1 MDLKQNESFKFS
13 AIGYVESCY
22 KDKFGVPRQPG
33 LVKNSIA
40 KIKLR
45 SDIQPEQSLA
55 GLEGFSH
62 IWIIFIFHQNVTSRF
77 HAKVHPPRLQ
87 GKPMGLFATRTPHR
101 PNPIGL
107 SLVELVK
114 IEKDTL
120 EICGID
126 LVDGTPVLDIK
137 PYMPEIEAIPEAKAG
152 WTRGLEAKPIAVEF
166 STDAELSLESWQ
178 SRSQHT
184 RLRQLIIE
192 TISLDP
198 RPVVYRGY
206 ENQGSPYRDEH
217 AIRLFEGDI
226 HFKFISPEQAQVTKI
241 FFS

>member
-1 MDLKQNESFKFS
+1 MDSKQTENFNFS

-22 KDKFGVPRQPG
+22 KDKFGVPRQSG
-33 LVKNSIA
+33 LVKNSVA

-62 IWIIFIFHQNVTSRF
+62 VWIIFVFHQNVTARF

-101 PNPIGL
+101 PNAIGL
-107 SLVELVK
+107 SLVELIK

-120 EICGID
+120 EIRGID

-137 PYMPEIEAIPEAKAG
+137 PYMPEIEAKPEAEAG
-152 WTRGLEAKPIAVEF
+152 WTCGLTANPIAVEF
-166 STDAELSLESWQ
+166 SADAESSLQSWQ
-178 SRSQHT
+178 SNSKQQN
-184 RLRQLIIE
+184 LRQLIIE

-206 ENQGSPYRDEH
+206 ENQDSPYRDEH
-217 AIRLFEGDI
+217 AIRLFDGDV
-226 HFKFISPEQAQVTKI
+226 HFKFIRPDQAQVTKI
-241 FFS
+241 VL